1 MISERVKIDKRDVF
15 LSLLALVSY
24 NRGYGQN
31 VGGLAAAGG
40 IGNATIQLQS
50 NTTDGSDEVEAG
62 FYAIAY
68 EWNGETTISYHGT
81 NSVCSSPLPAPTN
94 HPARGIAQA
103 EA

>member
-1 MISERVKIDKRDVF
+1 MKIDKRDVF